1 MFLLHIVCCISYYSY
16 IKPQLLPLNATL
28 SLSCISYYSYIKPQL
43 SIFPVLQHC
52 VVYRTI
58 PTSNHNST
66 IDVRI
71 NFMLYIVLFL
81 HQTTTSF
88 ADCCIYSCCISYYS
102 YIKPQLLWTTSNI
115 VRCCISYYSY
125 IKPQLNDKQGAEGE
139 VVYRTI
145 PTSNH
150 NISFAHKQVSF
161 VVYRTIPTSN
171 HNSIRVSAAPLLLY
185 IVLFLHQTTTG
196 FWGTFSCSALYIVL
210 FLHQTTTCVLG
221 VIHHGW
227 LYIVLFLHQTTT
239 SGIKESK
246 FTRLYIVLFLHQTTT
261 CWW

>member
-196 FWGTFSCSALYIVL
+196 F
-210 FLHQTTTCVLG
+210 
-221 VIHHGW
+221 
-227 LYIVLFLHQTTT
+227 
-239 SGIKESK
+239 
-246 FTRLYIVLFLHQTTT
+246 
-261 CWW
+261 